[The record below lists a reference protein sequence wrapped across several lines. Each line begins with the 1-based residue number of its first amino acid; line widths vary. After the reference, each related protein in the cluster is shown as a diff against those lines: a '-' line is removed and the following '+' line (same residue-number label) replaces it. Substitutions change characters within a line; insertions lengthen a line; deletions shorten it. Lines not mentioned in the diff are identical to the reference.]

1 MTIANKFTRRMFRR
15 IAGLV
20 WDIQTGQI
28 GVKTENGIY
37 TLTPPETEGGDYGVT
52 VNPFDAFGLDI
63 PAFATQTA
71 HADVALGDLIVGDKG
86 ILGWVITKT
95 DAAFKVLDHNGQLK
109 TYVPPKIAIMGQ
121 QGTLVVRN
129 LLNLA
134 GGQAGANNLVSSMLP
149 LLALGGGE
157 DKLESVLPFL
167 LMSQQGAAAGTTT
180 AAANPMAGL
189 LPLLLLKKGGLGG
202 GAGLDN
208 PLMLL
213 AMTGGLGGGAGGMN
227 PMMLMALAGEG
238 GLGDLFGQGTTKL
251 SPNVAVG
258 YGTPPLRRV

>member
-37 TLTPPETEGGDYGVT
+37 TLTAPETEGGDYGVT

-63 PAFATQTA
+63 PAFATQTT

-86 ILGWVITKT
+86 ILGWVIAKT

-167 LMSQQGAAAGTTT
+167 LMSQQGAAGTA
-180 AAANPMAGL
+180 AAANPMSSL

-202 GAGLDN
+202 GSGLDN

-213 AMTGGLGGGAGGMN
+213 AMTGGLGGAGGMN
-227 PMMLMALAGEG
+227 PMMLMALAGDG

-251 SPNVAVG
+251 AAPSAVTFT
-258 YGTPPLRRV
+258 TPPLRRM